1 MTNMPGGEE
10 RKLSNQDIQLLMSIG
25 RTIPHDYEEK
35 SVVWK
40 IMTTNLVIYP
50 QVQNRIEQ
58 CLQHYMNKK
67 EVINTLIVQ
76 DNIQPCF
83 TELVWQRLEEEN
95 QEFFKAYYLKLLVKD
110 QIMEFNRLLS
120 EQVDL
125 MHRIGLSGMGPV
137 LPSNRSHVS
146 PTQHIPTSVAQNAR
160 SLETDNVQPA
170 EVFDNYRRC
179 MPGNVVDGSVHN
191 RKIDVSSNMFLSRN
205 GTVGLA
211 QTMMNGKITKPEGGD
226 YAAGSLPFD
235 FTPNSRNYVE
245 SHPMTGDASISSFS
259 SVDSNVQ
266 HINGALL
273 DSGGDASPFGFLAQM
288 QQNLSLPEF
297 GAGFV
302 SGSELLDS
310 YCRPPFIGSDAN
322 NFVDPHGNVESLDPE
337 WRI

>member
-1 MTNMPGGEE
+1 MTNMPGREE
-10 RKLSNQDIQLLMSIG
+10 RELSNQDIQL
-25 RTIPHDYEEK
+25 
-35 SVVWK
+35 
-40 IMTTNLVIYP
+40 
-50 QVQNRIEQ
+50 VQNRIEQ

-110 QIMEFNRLLS
+110 QIMEFNRLLT

-146 PTQHIPTSVAQNAR
+146 PTQHIPTCVAQNAR
-160 SLETDNVQPA
+160 PLETDNVQPA

-179 MPGNVVDGSVHN
+179 MPGHVVDGSVQN
-191 RKIDVSSNMFLSRN
+191 RKIDVSPNTFLSRN

-211 QTMMNGKITKPEGGD
+211 QTMMNGKIAKPEGGD
-226 YAAGSLPFD
+226 CAAGSLPFD
-235 FTPNSRNYVE
+235 FTPNSRNVG
-245 SHPMTGDASISSFS
+245 SHPMTGDASVSSFS
-259 SVDSNVQ
+259 GVDSNAQ
-266 HINGALL
+266 HINESLL
-273 DSGGDASPFGFLAQM
+273 DSGGDASPFGFLSQM

-297 GAGFV
+297 GADFV

-310 YCRPPFIGSDAN
+310 YCRPPFIGADAN